1 LVFRRKM
8 GVFDEND
15 GLFALPQPC
24 LGEKTGFPGQ
34 PQPCPGEKSGFLAQP
49 RSCPGKTTVESARHG
64 RVQVKKANFLAGNGG
79 GRTIPPSR
87 RTETGVEVC
96 LVGRMNE
103 RLVQAV
109 SFGSVFSLACPQAR
123 CFPSVGIHQAFI
135 DQLFSPFYEAEEGQL
150 FNSTA
155 RRDEGR
161 WGCPNPRPCGWS
173 ARFCRTGPW
182 K

>member
-1 LVFRRKM
+1 M
-8 GVFDEND
+8 GGVDEND

-34 PQPCPGEKSGFLAQP
+34 PQPCPGE
-49 RSCPGKTTVESARHG
+49 TTVESARHG

-123 CFPSVGIHQAFI
+123 RFPSVVNPFTFI
-135 DQLFSPFYEAEEGQL
+135 AEFLRGK
-150 FNSTA
+150 N
-155 RRDEGR
+155 DG
-161 WGCPNPRPCGWS
+161 
-173 ARFCRTGPW
+173 
-182 K
+182 